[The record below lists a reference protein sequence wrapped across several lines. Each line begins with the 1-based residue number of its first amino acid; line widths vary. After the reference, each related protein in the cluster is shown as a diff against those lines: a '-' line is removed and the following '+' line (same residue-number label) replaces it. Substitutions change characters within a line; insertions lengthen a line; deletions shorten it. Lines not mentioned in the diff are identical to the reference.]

1 MNCCYVMAKK
11 SRIFIALKFRTNSM
25 KFISSITAIIPHAY
39 LISLNP
45 CNIHVQ
51 EKDAWKVQLL
61 FLADWILEV
70 TYLPS
75 VSQEVTRITNVFP
88 RKREALEWEMAIIKV
103 IRKERFS
110 YQGRNESAASLNTN
124 WTMGVSLMVAYF
136 ERVWCHPCSESSLN
150 LE

>member
-1 MNCCYVMAKK
+1 MAKK

-75 VSQEVTRITNVFP
+75 VSQSGGPKDNKSVP
-88 RKREALEWEMAIIKV
+88 
-103 IRKERFS
+103 KEKGSFRMRDG
-110 YQGRNESAASLNTN
+110 YN
-124 WTMGVSLMVAYF
+124 
-136 ERVWCHPCSESSLN
+136 
-150 LE
+150 

>member
-70 TYLPS
+70 TYLPR